1 MSAVS
6 LEELGNLSGEV
17 LPERSVLST
26 VVPFNNWGGGAGHD
40 GGASSSSSAL
50 ALGGHGDHHS
60 VVTNSACQS
69 TSTITGG
76 QGLTGALGLGS
87 EYPYNNITCVPAS
100 TAIS

>member
-26 VVPFNNWGGGAGHD
+26 VVPFNNWGGAGHD

-50 ALGGHGDHHS
+50 ALGGGDHHS
-60 VVTNSACQS
+60 VVTSSACQS
-69 TSTITGG
+69 TFN
-76 QGLTGALGLGS
+76 QGTPGLIGALGLGS
-87 EYPYNNITCVPAS
+87 NNPVNSVTCTPAT
-100 TAIS
+100 TAVS